1 MPVIGGH
8 MSEREAQSGDAET
21 AACHVCHQ
29 RFGTQ
34 EELARHLIE
43 AHADGLLSDPQGD

>member
-1 MPVIGGH
+1 

-21 AACHVCHQ
+21 AACHVCDQ

-34 EELARHLIE
+34 EELARHLIK
-43 AHADGLLSDPQGD
+43 AHADELLSDALGTEA